1 MKLRELFFVS
11 QTNLLYIY
19 IAHIMKRNQ
28 GAITGGHAR
37 PSAPLTLAEIFRHK
51 YLGGGILR
59 LIFSPFHAILSTFC
73 FVLRRKKTQKSIP
86 QGAGGSPNFFLPQI
100 LFLWLKIPCKISEP
114 YDDPF
119 WANSV
124 FVVCVIAL
132 MWCYAQQLPMH
143 TPKNAPLAMD
153 LSRLVDRRLRTE
165 IIEAHQPL

>member
-73 FVLRRKKTQKSIP
+73 FVLRRKKLKTQSPRGQGGPPIFFYPKSYFCDLKSR
-86 QGAGGSPNFFLPQI
+86 AKFRSPMMTPSGRIVFL
-100 LFLWLKIPCKISEP
+100 L
-114 YDDPF
+114 Y
-119 WANSV
+119 V
-124 FVVCVIAL
+124 
-132 MWCYAQQLPMH
+132 
-143 TPKNAPLAMD
+143 
-153 LSRLVDRRLRTE
+153 LS
-165 IIEAHQPL
+165 P